1 VIIIITTAITAPIL
15 NHFNS
20 INYKLSNDISHWGA
34 FGDYI
39 GGLLN
44 PIISLCSLFLLA
56 KVSVQIAR
64 MGSDQNKALFI
75 YEQRNKIYQEFIHH
89 YQSLLNS
96 YSNLTEVRA
105 ISIKESQN
113 GRTSIHTILYQKK
126 SDIYEIQKSIKNSI
140 DYFTLFEGKY
150 GHFYKDYDFQSKKH
164 ISFLK
169 NLEDF
174 DKSFIDIHLGI
185 IEKQSSAILDKK
197 IENFK
202 NIAII
207 STKLIDNIGK
217 YLASKIS

>member
-64 MGSDQNKALFI
+64 MGSDQNKDLFI
-75 YEQRNKIYQEFIHH
+75 YEQRNKVYQEFIHH

-96 YSNLTEVRA
+96 YSNLAEISA
-105 ISIKESQN
+105 ISITESQN
-113 GRTSIHTILYQKK
+113 EITSIHTILDQKK
-126 SDIYEIQKSIKNSI
+126 SDFYEIQKTITNSI
-140 DYFTLFEGKY
+140 DYFTLFQGKY
-150 GHFYKDYDFQSKKH
+150 EHFYKDYDFQSKKH
-164 ISFLK
+164 VAFLK

-174 DKSFIDIHLGI
+174 LKSFKDVHLAIIDKKHSSI
-185 IEKQSSAILDKK
+185 IDKK
-197 IENFK
+197 IGDFK
-202 NIAII
+202 VTAII
-207 STKLIDNIGK
+207 TTKLIDNIGK